1 MGVKDLWSVLSPVC
15 EKKSLWELE
24 GTSIAIDLS
33 AWICDS
39 NSICSPQVNM
49 YLRNLFFRTSY
60 LLLLGVK
67 PVFVLEGEAPE
78 LKADVI
84 RKRLQARGA
93 DKPVKETDVTKAC
106 SRRRLKGLQK
116 QCVELLSYMGIEC
129 VTARGEAEALC
140 AHLNAEGVVTG
151 VITQDSDVFLYGAKE
166 VYRNFQLAPHYTC
179 DAYRAEVIQKKLNL
193 SRTKLI
199 GFSILSGSD
208 YNDGIN
214 KIGKA
219 TIVKF
224 LSSLQDKQVFQKFLE
239 WRNGC
244 YFDRVADN
252 KFVTSDMKL
261 ECSIRDKALKDDGFP
276 YLEVIA
282 EFTADPERP
291 SFHYKWSKPSLPR
304 FVAFAVKKL
313 AWEDEYAV
321 KKFLPLL
328 GRWHLTNGGH
338 PCDFSIVSIVG
349 NGQGKNANK
358 YKVAWDQ
365 YDIVTAESK
374 EMVAQCYSH
383 LVEAFEESRNKKRKP
398 KSAGTG
404 RGRKKK
410 AVEPPEPS
418 FHDNQSTLTQIL
430 AKQPTEA
437 PSESKSMS
445 TQFNDFDD
453 PVFPSPLIDSN
464 PVFGVNEIKQSS
476 STFKTNHAK
485 VNGRLE
491 HDISIDLTES
501 DDDSDKI
508 AQKPSNVL
516 QTCTTPTVNS
526 KIDLSPTSPFN
537 NFEFDDPIF
546 SKHKLINLLT
556 EQNSKTQTLK
566 CSSTVDPEHRKA
578 KDRLANVSI
587 DLTGSDD
594 DCLSIN
600 TSPTCFAK
608 NYTSQIDR
616 FSAQSNVLKR
626 FKFDTS
632 VASDLNSSILSF
644 GDEGLQDLSSVIDN
658 IVSYPQSNP
667 ALDL

>member
-1 MGVKDLWSVLSPVC
+1 MGVKDLWGVLSPVC

-39 NSICSPQVNM
+39 NSICSPQINM

-78 LKADVI
+78 LKVDAI

-129 VTARGEAEALC
+129 LTARGEAEALC
-140 AHLNAEGVVTG
+140 AHLNANGVVTG
-151 VITQDSDVFLYGAKE
+151 VITQDSDAFLYGAKE

-208 YNDGIN
+208 YNEGVN
-214 KIGKA
+214 KLGKA

-252 KFVTSDMKL
+252 KFVTSDMRL

-291 SFHYKWSKPSLPR
+291 SFHYKWSKPNLPR

-313 AWEDEYAV
+313 AWEDEYAA
-321 KKFLPLL
+321 KKFLPVL
-328 GRWHLTNGGH
+328 GRWHLMNGGH

-358 YKVAWDQ
+358 YRVAWDQ
-365 YDIVTAESK
+365 YDLVTAEPK

-398 KSAGTG
+398 KATGTG

-410 AVEPPEPS
+410 AVEPSEPPS
-418 FHDNQSTLTQIL
+418 SDNQTTLTQIL
-430 AKQPTEA
+430 VKQLPEA
-437 PSESKSMS
+437 PPEPESM
-445 TQFNDFDD
+445 TNEFNDLEFDD
-453 PVFPSPLIDSN
+453 HVFPNHLIDSSE
-464 PVFGVNEIKQSS
+464 PVFRMNELKKSS
-476 STFKTNHAK
+476 ST
-485 VNGRLE
+485 R
-491 HDISIDLTES
+491 ES
-501 DDDSDKI
+501 
-508 AQKPSNVL
+508 
-516 QTCTTPTVNS
+516 
-526 KIDLSPTSPFN
+526 
-537 NFEFDDPIF
+537 
-546 SKHKLINLLT
+546 
-556 EQNSKTQTLK
+556 
-566 CSSTVDPEHRKA
+566 EHRKVMIDWSA
-578 KDRLANVSI
+578 TYQSI
-587 DLTGSDD
+587 
-594 DCLSIN
+594 
-600 TSPTCFAK
+600 
-608 NYTSQIDR
+608 
-616 FSAQSNVLKR
+616 
-626 FKFDTS
+626 
-632 VASDLNSSILSF
+632 
-644 GDEGLQDLSSVIDN
+644 
-658 IVSYPQSNP
+658 
-667 ALDL
+667 